1 MRMGAF
7 LGFFIMFFIAQL
19 LLLAVSIGIGYL
31 LRLVIPS
38 LDLGMAILISLASTI
53 ASALMVAKLVSS
65 ASSDTIVVAEDDDD
79 DDGDDERDLQERRS
93 RGGVYSFDRFARRK
107 RRKRRR

>member
-1 MRMGAF
+1 MF
-7 LGFFIMFFIAQL
+7 LIVQM

-38 LDLGMAILISLASTI
+38 LDPGMAILISLVATI
-53 ASALMVAKLVSS
+53 ASALMVVKLIGTVSN
-65 ASSDTIVVAEDDDD
+65 DTIIIGDEDGDEDEDENDEDDDEQNVQ
-79 DDGDDERDLQERRS
+79 GRRS
-93 RGGVYSFDRFARRK
+93 RGGVYSFDRFPRRK

>member
-1 MRMGAF
+1 MF
-7 LGFFIMFFIAQL
+7 LIVQM

-38 LDLGMAILISLASTI
+38 LDPGMAILISLVATI
-53 ASALMVAKLVSS
+53 ASALMVVKLIGTVSN
-65 ASSDTIVVAEDDDD
+65 DTVIIADDDD
-79 DDGDDERDLQERRS
+79 DEDEDENDEDDEQNVQGRRS
-93 RGGVYSFDRFARRK
+93 RGGVYSFDRFPRRK